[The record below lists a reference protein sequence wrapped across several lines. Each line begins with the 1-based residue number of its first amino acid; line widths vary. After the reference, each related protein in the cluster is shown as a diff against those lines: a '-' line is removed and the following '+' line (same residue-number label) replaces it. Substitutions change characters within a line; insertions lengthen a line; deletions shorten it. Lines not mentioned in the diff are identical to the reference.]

1 MIDRE
6 FFLGFIK
13 IHILYHAAKEP
24 IFGLEI
30 AEELTR
36 HGYKISPGTLYPTL
50 HRLKKQGYLESK
62 SALVNSRVRKYYR
75 TTPEGENVLEQAKQN
90 IRELISEVIN
100 DV

>member
-30 AEELTR
+30 VEELTW

-50 HRLKKQGYLESK
+50 HRLEKQGYLRSK
-62 SALVNSRVRKYYR
+62 SAQVNGRIRKYYR
-75 TTPEGENVLEQAKQN
+75 ITPEGKYVLEQAKQN
-90 IRELISEVIN
+90 IKELVSEVIN
-100 DV
+100 GI

>member
-50 HRLKKQGYLESK
+50 HRLEKQGYMGSK
-62 SALVNSRVRKYYR
+62 STLVNGRIRKYYR
-75 TTPEGENVLEQAKQN
+75 ITPEGENILEQAKQN
-90 IRELISEVIN
+90 IRELVSEVIN
-100 DV
+100 DL